1 MPSSRSPSQRQLRAG
16 ELVRHALAAV
26 FTRGEVGDPLLEK
39 IGVSVL
45 ELEMSPDLKF
55 ATAYVRPLQQG
66 QGDMLL
72 KLLDKHRRYIR
83 GLVTPHVAV
92 KFMPEIRFRLDTSA
106 DYADKIDRLLR
117 DPMVARDLSPKSEE
131 K

>member
-1 MPSSRSPSQRQLRAG
+1 
-16 ELVRHALAAV
+16 
-26 FTRGEVGDPLLEK
+26 
-39 IGVSVL
+39 
-45 ELEMSPDLKF
+45 
-55 ATAYVRPLQQG
+55 G

-117 DPMVARDLSPKSEE
+117 DPMGARDLSPKSEE
-131 K
+131 KKHRPGIRTCAPSSCSLPYSPGRRCQSRPVSMRSSPRGARR